1 MMPPEP
7 LLRPARP
14 IVVNAS
20 VRELLAAQ
28 DGVIT
33 RAQAMTAGLSSSAIG
48 RLRSSGEW
56 RAVATGVY
64 VAGDHAVTERARMRI
79 ACSSVGPG
87 ASLGGLASVWWHGKV
102 DRPPS
107 RPMVI
112 APRGRQGRP
121 VSGATIVH
129 RDLHDEDVVER
140 HGLRIVSLPLALL
153 EAAAVEDSVDV
164 LDRALVRKQV
174 ALCDVMAAHER
185 YPGRR
190 GATSAGRILAAAAGG
205 ARSEAERL
213 LHRLMRRSS
222 IGGWNANVDAS
233 GYVCDVVFEAERVVV
248 EVDGFAFHTDPDAFR
263 RDRQKRNALVAAGWL
278 VLHFTWRDLT
288 ERPGYVVAS
297 IRHAIRRDV
306 SR

>member
-1 MMPPEP
+1 M
-7 LLRPARP
+7 
-14 IVVNAS
+14 VVNS
-20 VRELLAAQ
+20 TVRELLAAH

-64 VAGDHAVTERARMRI
+64 VAGDHAVTDRARMRI

-87 ASLGGLASVWWHGKV
+87 AALGGLASVWWQGKV
-102 DRPPS
+102 DRPPT
-107 RPMVI
+107 RPMVV
-112 APRGRQGRP
+112 APRGRQGRA
-121 VSGATIVH
+121 VSGATVVH
-129 RDLHDEDVVER
+129 RDLHDTDLVER
-140 HGLRIVSLPLALL
+140 HRLRVVALPLALL
-153 EAAAVEDSVDV
+153 EAATVEDSLDV

-174 ALCDVMAAHER
+174 SLEDVVAAHER

-190 GATSAGRILAAAAGG
+190 GATAAGRILAAAAGG

-222 IGGWNANVDAS
+222 IGGWDANGDAA
-233 GYVCDVVFEAERVVV
+233 GYVCDVVFEAARVVV
-248 EVDGFAFHTDPDAFR
+248 EVDGFAFHTDPDAFQ
-263 RDRQKRNALVAAGWL
+263 RDREKRNVLVAAGWT

-297 IRHAIRRDV
+297 IRHAIRRDG

>member
-1 MMPPEP
+1 MS
-7 LLRPARP
+7 
-14 IVVNAS
+14 VNAT
-20 VRELLAAQ
+20 VRELLAAH

-33 RAQAMTAGLSSSAIG
+33 RAEAMSAGLSSSAIG
-48 RLRSSGEW
+48 RLRTSGEW

-64 VAGDHAVTERARMRI
+64 IAGDHAVTDRARMRI

-87 ASLGGLASVWWHGKV
+87 ASLGGLASVWWHRKS

-112 APRGRQGRP
+112 APRGRQGRLVP
-121 VSGATIVH
+121 GAKIVH
-129 RDLHDEDVVER
+129 RDLHDMDVVEL
-140 HGLRIVSLPLALL
+140 HGLRVVALPLALL

-174 ALCDVMAAHER
+174 SLDDVAGAHQR

-190 GATSAGRILAAAAGG
+190 GATAAGRILSAALGG

-222 IGGWNANVDAS
+222 IGGWDANVDAS
-233 GYVCDVVFEAERVVV
+233 GFICDVVFETARVVV
-248 EVDGFAFHTDPDAFR
+248 EVDGFAFHTDPQAFR
-263 RDRQKRNALVAAGWL
+263 RDREKRNALVAAGWT

-288 ERPGYVVAS
+288 ERPGYVVAT